1 MAASQKVAVV
11 TGAGT
16 GIGKAVALALMKEG
30 YAAVL
35 AGRRKDKL
43 EETASEGK
51 ATGAKSLVVPTD
63 VSDPA
68 AIRALFAKTK
78 ESFGRLD
85 VLFNN
90 AGIGAPAVPLE
101 DLPYETWK
109 QVVDTNLTGLFLC
122 TQEAIKIMKAQD
134 PRGGRIINN
143 GSISAHAPRPRSV
156 AYTAT
161 KHAVTGLTKS
171 TALDCRG
178 YDIACGQIDIGNA
191 ATPLTDRMVQGQG
204 VMQADGSMAVEARMD
219 VEHVGRAVVYMAS
232 LPLDTNV
239 LFMTVMANLMP
250 FVGRG

>member
-1 MAASQKVAVV
+1 MAALQKVAVV

-30 YAAVL
+30 YAAVF

-43 EETASEGK
+43 EEAASEGK
-51 ATGAKSLVVPTD
+51 ASGAKSLVVPTD

-68 AIRALFAKTK
+68 AIKALFAKTK
-78 ESFGRLD
+78 DTFGRLD

-101 DLPYETWK
+101 DLPYKTWK
-109 QVVDTNLTGLFLC
+109 QVVDTNLTGIFLC
-122 TQEAIKIMKAQD
+122 TQEAIRIMKAQD

-143 GSISAHAPRPRSV
+143 GSISAHAPRQRSV

-171 TALDCRG
+171 TALDGRAF
-178 YDIACGQIDIGNA
+178 DIACGQIDIGNA
-191 ATPLTDRMVQGQG
+191 GTGMGSGAAAGAA
-204 VMQADGSMAVEARMD
+204 QADGTVRSEPVMD
-219 VEHVGRAVVYMAS
+219 VAEVGRAVRYMAN
-232 LPLDTNV
+232 LPLDVNV
-239 LFMTVMANLMP
+239 ATMTIMATKMP
-250 FVGRG
+250 FIGRG

>member
-1 MAASQKVAVV
+1 MAALQKVALV

-43 EETASEGK
+43 EETANEGK

-68 AIRALFAKTK
+68 SIKALFAKTK
-78 ESFGRLD
+78 ETFGRLD

-109 QVVDTNLTGLFLC
+109 QGRRHQPHRHVPVHAGSD
-122 TQEAIKIMKAQD
+122 QD
-134 PRGGRIINN
+134 HEGAGPARRPHHQQRLDLR
-143 GSISAHAPRPRSV
+143 AHAAPALGRLYRDQARRHRADQIDRRSIAAATTSPAARSTSAMPRPR
-156 AYTAT
+156 
-161 KHAVTGLTKS
+161 
-171 TALDCRG
+171 
-178 YDIACGQIDIGNA
+178 
-191 ATPLTDRMVQGQG
+191 
-204 VMQADGSMAVEARMD
+204 
-219 VEHVGRAVVYMAS
+219 
-232 LPLDTNV
+232 
-239 LFMTVMANLMP
+239 
-250 FVGRG
+250 